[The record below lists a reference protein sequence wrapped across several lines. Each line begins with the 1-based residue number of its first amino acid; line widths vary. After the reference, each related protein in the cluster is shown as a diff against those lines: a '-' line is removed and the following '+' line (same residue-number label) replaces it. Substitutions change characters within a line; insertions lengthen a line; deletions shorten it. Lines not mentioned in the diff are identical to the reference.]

1 MSDWL
6 LVLTLISRH
15 PLHAF
20 FVSPNFLLLLQVKKN
35 WVGRLLTR
43 SPRER
48 MLLDSTKQWL
58 SFCHFY
64 NSLVLTL
71 RNKTQ
76 ENHSNDEEGV
86 NTTSEVVPIKLT

>member
-15 PLHAF
+15 PLHTF
-20 FVSPNFLLLLQVKKN
+20 FVSPSFLFLLQDKNKLGWLLAC
-35 WVGRLLTR
+35 
-43 SPRER
+43 SFAPRENVAR
-48 MLLDSTKQWL
+48 QHQT